1 MLPGK
6 PNPGDTVDA
15 PPTLA
20 PQARSAPAPARLPPE
35 SRLQPS
41 QDELASPTPTGER
54 ELERERKPQPEPPA
68 PWTAT
73 PPPGFG
79 PIAQA
84 GAGFLLLGLAGAAGK
99 GSLQAGMLLP
109 LVILGLAI
117 LPGIIAAPAL
127 LVLHQHKALAATPT
141 KLLHALTEAWME
153 SGRLAGGLASVVL
166 FFALTSLMGTELM
179 FYGLALAGW
188 LGLGAARRR
197 LRQVE
202 YAAGGA
208 PRRLQGL
215 LWTWTLLTTLI
226 GARLGWMG
234 IRWLQELS

>member
-1 MLPGK
+1 MDATPSARS
-6 PNPGDTVDA
+6 VEA
-15 PPTLA
+15 PPRAPSPPPLA
-20 PQARSAPAPARLPPE
+20 LPLTPSPPPRGERGEGSAEQETAQRPACPAPEP
-35 SRLQPS
+35 
-41 QDELASPTPTGER
+41 
-54 ELERERKPQPEPPA
+54 KPPA
-68 PWTAT
+68 PWTTA
-73 PPPGFG
+73 PFPSPWRV
-79 PIAQA
+79 AQA

-99 GSLQAGMLLP
+99 GSLQAGLLLP

-117 LPGIIAAPAL
+117 LPGIIGAPAL
-127 LVLHQHKALAATPT
+127 LVLHQHKALAASPA
-141 KLLHALTEAWME
+141 KLLHALAEAWME

-166 FFALTSLMGTELM
+166 FFAITSLMGTELM

-202 YAAGGA
+202 HAAGGA
-208 PRRLQGL
+208 PQRLQGL